1 MLPCATLFL
10 LSLPLMMS
18 LGSGSESGYF
28 LVGPDMAVEGVS
40 NHLAE
45 SWEVGTSGIATASI
59 LPCPSPNAVLHHSC
73 IFVWR
78 LSSEMTI
85 SMRQRL
91 AELRQRQ
98 RGGKQQGPTSP
109 QRASGPKQ

>member
-1 MLPCATLFL
+1 M
-10 LSLPLMMS
+10 
-18 LGSGSESGYF
+18 E
-28 LVGPDMAVEGVS
+28 PDLAVEGGLDLFT
-40 NHLAE
+40 NT
-45 SWEVGTSGIATASI
+45 WELGKTGVAACRVLTH
-59 LPCPSPNAVLHHSC
+59 AVAPPSC

-98 RGGKQQGPTSP
+98 RGAKQQGPTSP